1 MVTPLPND
9 KGQQSASLPTQ
20 TTPAPKEED
29 FRMNVNN
36 NPRANENVY
45 NEDLSKEDDTSDVG
59 SEITDGEAS

>member
-1 MVTPLPND
+1 MIPND
-9 KGQQSASLPTQ
+9 KGQSANTSLPKQ

-29 FRMNVNN
+29 FKMNVND

-45 NEDLSKEDDTSDVG
+45 NESLAEDNDSTSDVG

>member
-1 MVTPLPND
+1 MKPDD
-9 KGQQSASLPTQ
+9 KGQSANTSLPKP

-29 FRMNVNN
+29 FKMNVND

-45 NEDLSKEDDTSDVG
+45 NETMAKEEGNAADVG

>member
-1 MVTPLPND
+1 MKQDD
-9 KGQQSASLPTQ
+9 KGQSANTSLPKQ

-29 FRMNVNN
+29 FKMNIND

-45 NEDLSKEDDTSDVG
+45 NESLAKEEGSASDVG

>member
-1 MVTPLPND
+1 MSND
-9 KGQQSASLPTQ
+9 KDQALKADMPQQ

-29 FRMNVNN
+29 FRMNVND

-45 NEDLSKEDDTSDVG
+45 NEDMAEKDTASDVG